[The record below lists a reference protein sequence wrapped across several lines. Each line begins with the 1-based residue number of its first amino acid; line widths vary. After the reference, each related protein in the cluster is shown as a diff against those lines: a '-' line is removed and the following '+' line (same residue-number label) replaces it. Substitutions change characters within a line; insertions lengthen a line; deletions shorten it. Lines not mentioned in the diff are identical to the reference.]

1 MKKIIVSILAFSIS
15 TLSMA
20 YKPPVGESKSVSV
33 EVQATKEEIFK
44 ASKRALALEGYQIT
58 SSDLDAGVITTASKD
73 YRIDPSYAD
82 CGMVMGI
89 DYLKDKRTK
98 TTVAQNIIID
108 DNSLSIKSNIQGEYK
123 VGSTTFD
130 VTLTCLSKGLIEA
143 DLVEK
148 IKSNLK

>member
-1 MKKIIVSILAFSIS
+1 MKKIIVSILTFSIS

-33 EVQATKEEIFK
+33 GVEATKEEIFK

-82 CGMVMGI
+82 CGKVMGI

-98 TTVAQNIIID
+98 TRVAQNIID

-130 VTLTCLSKGLIEA
+130 VTLTCLSKVLIEA
-143 DLVEK
+143 DLAEK

>member
-1 MKKIIVSILAFSIS
+1 
-15 TLSMA
+15 
-20 YKPPVGESKSVSV
+20 
-33 EVQATKEEIFK
+33 
-44 ASKRALALEGYQIT
+44 
-58 SSDLDAGVITTASKD
+58 
-73 YRIDPSYAD
+73 
-82 CGMVMGI
+82 MGI

-108 DNSLSIKSNIQGEYK
+108 DNSLSIKSNIQGECN

-143 DLVEK
+143 DLADK

>member
-1 MKKIIVSILAFSIS
+1 MKKITVSILALSIS

-20 YKPPVGESKSVSV
+20 YKPPVGESKSILV
-33 EVQATKEEIFK
+33 EVQATKDEIFK

-58 SSDLDAGVITTASKD
+58 SSDLDAGVITTASND

-82 CGMVMGI
+82 CGKVMGI

-98 TTVAQNIIID
+98 TRVAQNIID

-130 VTLTCLSKGLIEA
+130 VTLTCLSKVLIEA
-143 DLVEK
+143 DLAEK